1 MGLLEGKVAAIFGVA
16 NKRSI
21 AWGIAQA
28 MAREGAAIALN
39 YQNDRMREGVEKL
52 AEELDGQKVFLAACD
67 VTNEDEIRVFFDK
80 LAEQH
85 PRIDALVHSIATA
98 KRDELGGRFSET
110 SWEGFALSQQV
121 SAYSLIPLA
130 REAARRMEGGDGSI
144 VCLSYYGAE
153 KVVKNYNVMG
163 VAKASL
169 EATTRY
175 LADDL
180 GPNGVRVNA
189 VSAGPIKTVSAMGVS
204 GFGDMLAD
212 SEKRAPLR
220 RNVSQD
226 DVGNTAAFLCSD
238 LARGITG
245 QTIYVDAGLSI
256 LGL

>member
-1 MGLLEGKVAAIFGVA
+1 
-16 NKRSI
+16 
-21 AWGIAQA
+21 
-28 MAREGAAIALN
+28 
-39 YQNDRMREGVEKL
+39 
-52 AEELDGQKVFLAACD
+52 
-67 VTNEDEIRVFFDK
+67 
-80 LAEQH
+80 
-85 PRIDALVHSIATA
+85 
-98 KRDELGGRFSET
+98 
-110 SWEGFALSQQV
+110 
-121 SAYSLIPLA
+121 
-130 REAARRMEGGDGSI
+130 MEGGDGSI